1 MTLKIEA
8 GKFYRTRDG
17 RKVGPMQRRDDQ
29 DYFPFDINSHVHPH
43 DGDIQRQLWQED
55 GTGDEGLH
63 IIAEWTDTPA
73 IDLTAITTPFGLL
86 DEATQAALKAH
97 GGPYEAYF
105 YRGWGACEPGFTP
118 STAYRVAT
126 TYTPDDVPWDAVDDR
141 FNWYA
146 RDENGGLYF
155 YAKKPGTV
163 AMFKQWEDGGEL
175 APADCLKI
183 TIGNAPWDKSVQ
195 RRPGK

>member
-1 MTLKIEA
+1 MTLKIDA

-17 RKVGPMQRRDDQ
+17 RKVGPMRIYEVEDET
-29 DYFPFDINSHVHPH
+29 FDVFD
-43 DGDIQRQLWQED
+43 DGDHWGLN
-55 GTGDEGLH
+55 GLH
-63 IIAEWTDTPA
+63 AEGDPDFGHDPCQDLIAEWTDATA

-105 YRGWGACEPGFTP
+105 YRGWGACEPGFTT

-146 RDENGGLYF
+146 RDENGDLYF

-183 TIGNAPWDKSVQ
+183 TIGNAPWDKSLQ